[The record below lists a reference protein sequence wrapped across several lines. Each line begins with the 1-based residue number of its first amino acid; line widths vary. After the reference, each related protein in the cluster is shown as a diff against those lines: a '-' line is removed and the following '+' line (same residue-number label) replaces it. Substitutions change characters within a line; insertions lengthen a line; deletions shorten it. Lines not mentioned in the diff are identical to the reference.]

1 MHALAPSQ
9 TTLPRIGTPTYDAAV
24 TVFNDWLGGRKATE
38 ETVRLFFQDLRS
50 GRIKSKTGRPYAPK
64 TIHTYRAALK
74 RSIRASFGPGA
85 TVELVQR
92 LDAFFKE
99 NREARPEN
107 KVRKDKILTPA
118 EVRKLKEQ
126 TSPRLAALVGFLV
139 VSGLRISEALALR
152 STDLRT
158 VGEGQVQVH
167 VRFGK
172 RSKERFVLVPL
183 RTVQQ
188 VKAVFTSRD
197 YLFAAQSGEPLSRQY
212 VHRELRKEGLRI
224 IGREIGC
231 HTFRHTHATTC
242 IKTGMSLKAAA
253 DRLGHAN
260 TATTSQMYI
269 HDEASNEDVEKLA
282 REFD

>member
-1 MHALAPSQ
+1 MYAIATSAPALAGVGS
-9 TTLPRIGTPTYDAAV
+9 PTYDSAV
-24 TVFNDWLGGRKATE
+24 RVFNQWASGRGATE
-38 ETVRLFFQDLRS
+38 ETVLAFFKALEAGS
-50 GRIKSKTGRPYAPK
+50 IKSKNGRPYAPK
-64 TIHTYRAALK
+64 TIATYRAALK
-74 RSIRASFGPGA
+74 QAIRASFGPGA

-92 LDAFFKE
+92 LDTFFKNTGRTVLE
-99 NREARPEN
+99 T
-107 KVRKDKILTPA
+107 KVRKDKILSPS
-118 EVRKLKEQ
+118 EVRTLREKTPPK
-126 TSPRLAALVGFLV
+126 LAALIAFLV

-282 REFD
+282 REFE